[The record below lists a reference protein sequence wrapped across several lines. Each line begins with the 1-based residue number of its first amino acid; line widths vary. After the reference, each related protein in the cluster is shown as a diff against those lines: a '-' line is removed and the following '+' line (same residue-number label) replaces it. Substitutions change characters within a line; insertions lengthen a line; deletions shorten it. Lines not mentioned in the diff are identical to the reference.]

1 MRHRKI
7 PDETVQRL
15 PLYLRGLLH
24 ITERGQ
30 KNISSGELADT
41 LHLNPSQIRKD
52 LSYFGE
58 FGIYGVGY
66 DVKRLLRQMR
76 NILKLNQTPQ
86 TALVGVGNLGLALLE
101 SPGFQTYGIEI
112 AAAFDNNPRKVGKV
126 VRNVRIE
133 DISQLPNLKRRNI
146 RLGIIAVPADSAQK
160 IADTLVKAGVSGILN
175 FAPFRLKVP
184 AKIKAITIDIAL
196 DMARLPYYL
205 PA

>member
-1 MRHRKI
+1 MRYRKI

-24 ITERGQ
+24 IIERGQ
-30 KNISSGELADT
+30 KNISSSELADT

-58 FGIYGVGY
+58 FGTYGVGY
-66 DVKRLLRQMR
+66 DVKRLLRQIR
-76 NILKLNQTPQ
+76 NILKLNKAPQ
-86 TALVGVGNLGLALLE
+86 TALVGVGNLGLALLR

-112 AAAFDNNPRKVGKV
+112 AAAFDSNPRKVGKMIK
-126 VRNVRIE
+126 NVRVE
-133 DISQLPNLKRRNI
+133 DISQLPKLKRRNI
-146 RLGIIAVPADSAQK
+146 RLGIIAVPADSAQN
-160 IADTLVKAGVSGILN
+160 IADTLVKAGVTGILN

-205 PA
+205 PV